1 MKMMLKNSIRKTGLF
16 VLILVVLPLIGSA
29 RQDNKGNPL
38 PHFLFPQFKEGIVIM
53 KDGNKFTTKLNYN
66 MVDEKMVTEVD
77 GIYRYSK
84 NPKNI
89 ERIYIENRMFIPI
102 DNVFYEILAS
112 GNASFFLQNKS
123 IFTQK
128 GADLGY
134 GAKSRSTGPT
144 KMQRVELTSVVYQY
158 GEVAYLDIPDNVEI
172 TPASLYWVSIGDKL
186 KSFETEKQLLK
197 LFPEYETQI
206 KEYIKKEKLKIKNRE
221 DVIKLGIYCNE
232 IITK

>member
-1 MKMMLKNSIRKTGLF
+1 MLVLGMVIISLDGTG
-16 VLILVVLPLIGSA
+16 

-38 PHFLFPQFKEGIVIM
+38 PHFLLPQFKEGIVIM
-53 KDGNKFTTKLNYN
+53 KDGNKFTTLLNYN
-66 MVDEKMVTEVD
+66 MVDEKMITEVD

-89 ERIYIENRMFIPI
+89 ERIYLDNRMFIPI

-123 IFTQK
+123 SLTPKANDI
-128 GADLGY
+128 GY
-134 GAKSRSTGPT
+134 GSKSHSTGPT
-144 KMQRVELTSVVYQY
+144 KMTRYELTPVVYQY
-158 GEVAYLDIPDNVEI
+158 GEVINIDLPQNVDI
-172 TPASLYWVSIGDKL
+172 TPASVYWVSVGDKM
-186 KSFETEKQLLK
+186 KQFNTEKQLLK

-206 KEYIKKEKLKIKNRE
+206 KDYIKKENIKMKNRE

-232 IITK
+232 IMKGK

>member
-1 MKMMLKNSIRKTGLF
+1 MISVSSYLRTTMLVLGMVIISLDGTG
-16 VLILVVLPLIGSA
+16 

-38 PHFLFPQFKEGIVIM
+38 PHFLLPQFKEGIVIM
-53 KDGNKFTTKLNYN
+53 KDGNKFTTLLNYN
-66 MVDEKMVTEVD
+66 MVDEKMITEVD

-89 ERIYIENRMFIPI
+89 ERIYLDNRMFIPI

-123 IFTQK
+123 SLTPKANDI
-128 GADLGY
+128 GY
-134 GAKSRSTGPT
+134 GSKSHSTGPT
-144 KMQRVELTSVVYQY
+144 KMTRYELTPVVYQY
-158 GEVAYLDIPDNVEI
+158 GEVINIDLPQNVDI
-172 TPASLYWVSIGDKL
+172 TPASVYWVSVGDKM
-186 KSFETEKQLLK
+186 KQFNTEKQLLK

-206 KEYIKKEKLKIKNRE
+206 KDYIKKENIKMKNRE

-232 IITK
+232 IMKGK

>member
-1 MKMMLKNSIRKTGLF
+1 MLVLGMVIISLDGTG
-16 VLILVVLPLIGSA
+16 

-38 PHFLFPQFKEGIVIM
+38 PHFLLPHFKEGIVIM
-53 KDGNKFTTKLNYN
+53 KDGNKFTTLLNYN
-66 MVDEKMVTEVD
+66 MVDEKMITEVD

-89 ERIYIENRMFIPI
+89 ERIYLDNRMFIPI

-123 IFTQK
+123 SLTPKANDI
-128 GADLGY
+128 GY
-134 GAKSRSTGPT
+134 GSKSHSTGPT
-144 KMQRVELTSVVYQY
+144 KMTRYELTPVVYQY
-158 GEVAYLDIPDNVEI
+158 GEVINIDLPQNVDI
-172 TPASLYWVSIGDKL
+172 TPASVYWVSVGDKM
-186 KSFETEKQLLK
+186 KQFNTEKQLLK

-206 KEYIKKEKLKIKNRE
+206 KDYIKKENIKMKNRE

-232 IITK
+232 IMKGK